1 MTEEVYRTALP
12 DVSPSRTA
20 WGAIFAGTFAA
31 LAVWATFGVLGLAIF
46 SSNANPNAA
55 RPLTG
60 MPVGEGFWIVILSM
74 IALYVGGR
82 VTSALADMRAT
93 GEVVTHGFVMFG
105 LTTFAAI
112 LVGTM
117 LAGSTTAGASTAVG
131 TTHSP
136 YVLGTI
142 AGSGYIIFIA
152 LLLSACT
159 AIWGSSHGSPR
170 IDRRPEVEQGPGIRR
185 VA

>member
-1 MTEEVYRTALP
+1 MAEEVYRTNLS
-12 DVSPSRTA
+12 DISPLRTS

-31 LAVWATFGVLGLAIF
+31 LGVWAIFGTLGLAIF
-46 SSNANPNAA
+46 SSNANPNSA
-55 RPLTG
+55 RPFTG

-82 VTSALADMRAT
+82 VTSALADVRAS
-93 GEVVTHGFVMFG
+93 GEAVTHGFVMFG

-112 LVGTM
+112 LIATM
-117 LAGSTTAGASTAVG
+117 LTGTASGGNAANATL
-131 TTHSP
+131 HSP

-142 AGSGYIIFIA
+142 AVSGYIVFCA
-152 LLLSACT
+152 LILSACT
-159 AIWGSSHGSPR
+159 AIWGSMHTRQRTVG
-170 IDRRPEVEQGPGIRR
+170 RPEVVERPDIRR

>member
-1 MTEEVYRTALP
+1 MAEEVYRMSVPETA
-12 DVSPSRTA
+12 VSRTS
-20 WGAIFAGTFAA
+20 WGAIFAGTFAS
-31 LAVWATFGVLGLAIF
+31 LAVWATFGALGLAIF

-82 VTSALADMRAT
+82 VTSALADVRAA
-93 GEVVTHGFVMFG
+93 GEAITHGFVMFG

-112 LVGTM
+112 LIATM
-117 LAGSTTAGASTAVG
+117 LAGATGGATGVNG
-131 TTHSP
+131 TVHSP
-136 YVLGTI
+136 YLLSTI
-142 AGSGYIIFIA
+142 AGSGYIVFIA
-152 LLLSACT
+152 LLLSGCT
-159 AIWGSSHGSPR
+159 AIWGSSSGRPR
-170 IDRRPEVEQGPGIRR
+170 IQRRAEVEQGPDIRR

>member
-1 MTEEVYRTALP
+1 MAEEVFRTTLP
-12 DVSPSRTA
+12 ENSISRTC

-31 LAVWATFGVLGLAIF
+31 LGVWATFGALGLAIF
-46 SSNANPNAA
+46 SSNANPNAS

-82 VTSALADMRAT
+82 VTSALADVRAT
-93 GEVVTHGFVMFG
+93 GETLTHGFVMFG
-105 LTTFAAI
+105 LTTFSAI
-112 LVGTM
+112 LIATM
-117 LAGSTTAGASTAVG
+117 LAGSTTAGATTAAG
-131 TTHSP
+131 TAHSP

-142 AGSGYIIFIA
+142 AGSGYIVFLA

-159 AIWGSSHGSPR
+159 AIWGSLHNRPR
-170 IDRRPEVEQGPGIRR
+170 IERRSEVGQTPEIRR

>member
-1 MTEEVYRTALP
+1 MADEVYRTTLAE
-12 DVSPSRTA
+12 VSPSRTS

-31 LAVWATFGVLGLAIF
+31 LGVWSIFGSLGLAIF

-60 MPVGEGFWIVILSM
+60 MPVAEGFWIVILSM

-82 VTSALADMRAT
+82 VTSALADVRAS
-93 GEVVTHGFVMFG
+93 GEALTHGFVMFG

-112 LVGTM
+112 LIATM
-117 LAGSTTAGASTAVG
+117 LTGSTTAGTAGATV
-131 TTHSP
+131 HSP

-142 AGSGYIIFIA
+142 AGSGYIVFIA

-159 AIWGSSHGSPR
+159 AIWGSMHNHDR
-170 IDRRPEVEQGPGIRR
+170 IQRRPEVAERPEIRR

>member
-1 MTEEVYRTALP
+1 MADEVYRTSLP

-20 WGAIFAGTFAA
+20 WGAIFAGTFAS
-31 LAVWATFGVLGLAIF
+31 LAVWATFGALGLAIF
-46 SSNANPNAA
+46 SSNANPNAP

-60 MPVGEGFWIVILSM
+60 MPIGEGFWVVILSM

-82 VTSALADMRAT
+82 VTSALADVRAS
-93 GEVVTHGFVMFG
+93 GEAITHGFVMFG

-112 LVGTM
+112 LIATM
-117 LAGSTTAGASTAVG
+117 LAGSATAGTTTAAGTA
-131 TTHSP
+131 HSP

-142 AGSGYIIFIA
+142 AGSGYIVFIA

-159 AIWGSSHGSPR
+159 AIWGSSHGRPR
-170 IDRRPEVEQGPGIRR
+170 IGRRTEAEQGPGIRR

>member
-1 MTEEVYRTALP
+1 MAEAVYRTSLP
-12 DVSPSRTA
+12 ETSVSRTS

-31 LAVWATFGVLGLAIF
+31 LAVWATFGTLGLAIF

-60 MPVGEGFWIVILSM
+60 MPVGEGFWVVILSM

-82 VTSALADMRAT
+82 VTSALADVRAL
-93 GEVVTHGFVMFG
+93 GEAVTHGFVMFG

-112 LVGTM
+112 LIATM
-117 LAGSTTAGASTAVG
+117 LAGSASATVTGNA
-131 TTHSP
+131 HSP

-142 AGSGYIIFIA
+142 AGSGYILFVT
-152 LLLSACT
+152 LLLSGCT
-159 AIWGSSHGSPR
+159 AIWGSMSG
-170 IDRRPEVEQGPGIRR
+170 RRKIEQRVEVEQGPGVRR
-185 VA
+185 IA

>member
-1 MTEEVYRTALP
+1 MAEEVYPTTLPENALAR
-12 DVSPSRTA
+12 SS

-31 LAVWATFGVLGLAIF
+31 LAVWATFGALGLAIF
-46 SSNANPNAA
+46 SSNANPNAP

-82 VTSALADMRAT
+82 VTASLADVRT
-93 GEVVTHGFVMFG
+93 KTSGVIHGFVMFG
-105 LTTFAAI
+105 LSTFAALLI
-112 LVGTM
+112 SAM
-117 LAGSTTAGASTAVG
+117 IAGSATMTTAAATG

-136 YVLGTI
+136 YLLNTI
-142 AGSGYIIFIA
+142 AGGGYIIFIA
-152 LLLSACT
+152 CLLGGCT
-159 AIWGSSHGSPR
+159 AMWGAAHGLPR
-170 IDRRPEVEQGPGIRR
+170 VGRRPGVVESPEIRR